1 MVTHINANDC
11 TPPSLPPFQSPPTTD
26 PFSPSADNEEVIVLG
41 VVSPPAEA
49 TSPAV
54 DVAIND
60 STHAASEMDTEVSDV
75 IAIFNPIS
83 KKPRCNTLRD
93 CFNITPMASG
103 GFTVACKSCHNFGVS
118 NCFLLLS

>member
-1 MVTHINANDC
+1 MVTHIDANDC
-11 TPPSLPPFQSPPTTD
+11 TPPSLLPFQSPTTD
-26 PFSPSADNEEVIVLG
+26 PSSPSADNEEVVILG
-41 VVSPPAEA
+41 DVFPPAEA

-54 DVAIND
+54 NVSIND
-60 STHAASEMDTEVSDV
+60 STHAASKMDTEISNV

-83 KKPRCNTLRD
+83 KKPRCNTLRN
-93 CFNITPMASG
+93 CFKITPMTSG

>member
-1 MVTHINANDC
+1 MVTTTDANNC
-11 TPPSLPPFQSPPTTD
+11 THPSLSPFQSPITD
-26 PFSPSADNEEVIVLG
+26 PSSLSTDNEEVIVLG

-60 STHAASEMDTEVSDV
+60 STHAARKMDTEISDV
-75 IAIFNPIS
+75 IAFFNPIS

-93 CFNITPMASG
+93 CFNTTPMVSG
-103 GFTVACKSCHNFGVS
+103 GFTIACKSCHNFGVS
-118 NCFLLLS
+118 NCFLLLL